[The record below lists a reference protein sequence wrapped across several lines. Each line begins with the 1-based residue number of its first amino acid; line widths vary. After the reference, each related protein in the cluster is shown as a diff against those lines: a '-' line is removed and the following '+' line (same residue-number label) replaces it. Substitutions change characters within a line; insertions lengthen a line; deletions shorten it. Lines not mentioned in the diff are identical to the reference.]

1 MKKPPAPRMKPPPVP
16 ATAKALPSPITPPAA
31 TPSIGPSEPIAPV
44 MLARTG
50 EIAGN
55 ADVKAPA
62 SEWPMT
68 VETELVIFARRFIE
82 FSKRSVRASM
92 KIHTLFGKDLV
103 SVCAV
108 ATARVKSEVSP
119 LMLVVTLLG
128 NDASSVRAD
137 TALCTS
143 SESAS
148 KSTRVL

>member
-1 MKKPPAPRMKPPPVP
+1 
-16 ATAKALPSPITPPAA
+16 
-31 TPSIGPSEPIAPV
+31 

-55 ADVKAPA
+55 ADVNAPA

-68 VETELVIFARRFIE
+68 VETELVILARRFIE
-82 FSKRSVRASM
+82 FSNRSVRASM
-92 KIHTLFGKDLV
+92 KIHTLLGKDLV

-108 ATARVKSEVSP
+108 ATARVKSDVFP
-119 LMLVVTLLG
+119 LMLVVTRLG
-128 NDASSVRAD
+128 IDASSVRAAD
-137 TALCTS
+137 TARCTS